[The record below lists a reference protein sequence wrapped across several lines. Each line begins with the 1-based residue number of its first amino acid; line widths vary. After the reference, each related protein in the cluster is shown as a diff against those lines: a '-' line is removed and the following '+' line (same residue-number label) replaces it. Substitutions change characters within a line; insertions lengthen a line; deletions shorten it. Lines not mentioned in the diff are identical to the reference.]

1 MSQMSVPAN
10 LSLDVRVCENLELS
24 VHSAGAFFLV
34 FCVSVCGIDLDFLEP
49 TRNRRVVLQSC
60 PLPMTF
66 CRCEFGPVHGVAVA
80 SGGRHCH
87 LAPLLRSSPQCA
99 CSDSGQCSKQHAD
112 DMIAEARCPSK
123 ITQHTYIYHKIR
135 TAAVLPSM
143 TALQGRPLEC
153 PPECR
158 GRAVNMYQYGAR
170 VVWELRQPLHQP
182 RGCTVCMTG

>member
-80 SGGRHCH
+80 SGGHCH
-87 LAPLLRSSPQCA
+87 LAPLLRSSPQA
-99 CSDSGQCSKQHAD
+99 QCVQ
-112 DMIAEARCPSK
+112 
-123 ITQHTYIYHKIR
+123 
-135 TAAVLPSM
+135 
-143 TALQGRPLEC
+143 
-153 PPECR
+153 
-158 GRAVNMYQYGAR
+158 
-170 VVWELRQPLHQP
+170 
-182 RGCTVCMTG
+182 